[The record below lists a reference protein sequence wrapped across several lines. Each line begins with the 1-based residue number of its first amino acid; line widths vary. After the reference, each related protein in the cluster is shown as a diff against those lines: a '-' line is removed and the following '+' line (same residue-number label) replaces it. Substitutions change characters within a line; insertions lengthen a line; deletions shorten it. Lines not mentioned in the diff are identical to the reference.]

1 MKLYIKIGTEDIL
14 EIETEY
20 DETIKSLKEEI
31 YKKTKIPQSMITL
44 IYAGRIPYDD
54 RTIARNNIQKES
66 YLYLVSK
73 VRKPLNHIF
82 VVKNEEGDE
91 IKLNVMILQS
101 SLIEDI
107 KFRVQDDT
115 GIPYESIQIFYEGN
129 ELDDNQSIIDIDD
142 IHLIEFRI
150 HDSCSNKYTS
160 HKILW
165 WAWYRLF

>member
-1 MKLYIKIGTEDIL
+1 MKLYIRIGMEGIL
-14 EIETEY
+14 VIETEY
-20 DETIKSLKEEI
+20 NETIKLLKDEI

-44 IYAGRIPYDD
+44 IHAGRIPYDD
-54 RTIARNNIQKES
+54 RTIVSNNIQKES
-66 YLYLVSK
+66 RLYLVCK

-91 IKLNVMILQS
+91 IKLNVMVKQS

-115 GIPYESIQIFYEGN
+115 GIHYESIQIFYEGN
-129 ELDDNQSIIDIDD
+129 ELDENQSIIDIDD

-150 HDSCSNKYTS
+150 YDSCSNKYTK
-160 HKILW
+160 HKILYW
-165 WAWYRLF
+165 RWYSLF